1 MAYDAASQSRKSV
14 RLLSS
19 ASELD
24 PTTPLS
30 TDKLKTKVAAGRIP
44 VVVVACGSY
53 SPVTIM
59 HLRILEDTRDYLN
72 MGDKYE
78 VIGGF
83 ISLTHD
89 KYGKRTLAP
98 MHHRINMTALAVA
111 DSDWINVDTWE
122 CAQAEWTR
130 TARVLTDRFAAST
143 ADVAVQI
150 GDEAPQKGVIKVMF
164 SCGADLLES
173 FTRIKDDGTPLW
185 SFEDQ
190 ELILRNGVAVVR
202 RQGVNI
208 DELLEHHARMAA
220 FRDNIVQFNA
230 GSQNKVSS
238 TLVRDLLCR
247 GHSIKYLVPEGA
259 HEYIYEHNL
268 KDLPNWQP
276 QA

>member
-1 MAYDAASQSRKSV
+1 
-14 RLLSS
+14 
-19 ASELD
+19 
-24 PTTPLS
+24 
-30 TDKLKTKVAAGRIP
+30 
-44 VVVVACGSY
+44 
-53 SPVTIM
+53 
-59 HLRILEDTRDYLN
+59 
-72 MGDKYE
+72 
-78 VIGGF
+78 
-83 ISLTHD
+83 
-89 KYGKRTLAP
+89 
-98 MHHRINMTALAVA
+98 
-111 DSDWINVDTWE
+111 
-122 CAQAEWTR
+122 
-130 TARVLTDRFAAST
+130 
-143 ADVAVQI
+143 
-150 GDEAPQKGVIKVMF
+150 MF

-220 FRDNIVQFNA
+220 FRDNIVQFDA

-238 TLVRDLLCR
+238 TLVRGLLCR